1 LKISTI
7 VTNAKARFSMLL
19 TENEV
24 IQASLVQALTAYQD
38 LAGCLRTVVIESPLA
53 GAYEPPASFLA
64 HAMCKDAYGD
74 YVPVRVSE
82 EDDGSSR
89 IYFDKEAVYPLE
101 YEFLVHLAY
110 FADKPESHIP
120 NRISGMV
127 TDYLECLIAMDNDD
141 RVARV
146 EAGGKMDAS
155 RTPTRLDRLAQKAAL
170 EEQFRANRAIISMA
184 SIHPR

>member
-1 LKISTI
+1 MQISTI
-7 VTNAKARFSMLL
+7 VSNAKSRFSMLL
-19 TENEV
+19 TEDTQ
-24 IQASLVQALTAYQD
+24 IQAFLAQALTAYQD
-38 LAGCLRTVVIESPLA
+38 LAGCLRTVVIEIPLI
-53 GAYEPPASFLA
+53 GGYEPPPSFLA

-74 YVPVRVSE
+74 YVTVSVAE

-89 IYFDKEAVYPLE
+89 LYFDKEAVYPLE

-127 TDYLECLIAMDNDD
+127 IDFLECLIATDNDD

-146 EAGGKMDAS
+146 EASGKMDSS
-155 RTPTRLDRLAQKAAL
+155 RTPTRLDRIAQKTAL